1 MQINNNKNNNTIFD
15 QRGQTLFSIFPIV
28 GCPLEIS
35 VPCPFVN
42 KLKKR

>member
-28 GCPLEIS
+28 
-35 VPCPFVN
+35 VPS
-42 KLKKR
+42 